1 MTQTEDLTTSSTDQS
16 QGVKVNSQTTEPIE
30 LDQTTQLIE
39 VNLSELEDGIV
50 GRMLKH
56 HAELV

>member
-1 MTQTEDLTTSSTDQS
+1 MTRTGDLTTSSTDQS
-16 QGVKVNSQTTEPIE
+16 QEVKVNSQITELIE
-30 LDQTTQLIE
+30 LDQTTLLIE
-39 VNLSELEDGIV
+39 VNLSELGDGIV

>member
-1 MTQTEDLTTSSTDQS
+1 MRTEDLTISSSDQF
-16 QGVKVNSQTTEPIE
+16 QGVKVNSQITEPIE
-30 LDQTTQLIE
+30 LDQTTPLIE

-56 HAELV
+56 HVEPV